1 MELFLKYTIYFIIFI
16 VLLSLWGFYLALRP
30 FKYTT
35 NVTPASMGVKFEDV
49 SFKTSDGIV
58 LKGWFVPSEKPHA
71 KTILL
76 LHGYPADKGD
86 ILPTRLFLHKNYN
99 LLFMDFRYLGQSG
112 GHYSTVGVYEVK
124 DVRAA
129 IDYLKTRGI
138 HEIGIW
144 GLSMGGAAALMTIP
158 NAPEVKAVIAEAPY
172 ARLDWMA
179 NSHYPIP
186 GLDYVIGK
194 LFHLWGR
201 LFLQADLGNVNPVV
215 NAKAAEIPVLLIYSR
230 NDQVISY
237 EHAELMQRE
246 TKDNRNVEM
255 IIVDDKSHN
264 EVLPNYMTIVS
275 EFFKK
280 NLDN

>member
-1 MELFLKYTIYFIIFI
+1 MELVIKYTIYFIIFI

-35 NVTPASMGVKFEDV
+35 NVTPANMGIKYEDV
-49 SFKTSDGIV
+49 SFKTTDGIT
-58 LKGWFVPSEKPHA
+58 LKGWFVPSEKANA

-99 LLFMDFRYLGQSG
+99 LLFIDFRYLGQSG

-138 HEIGIW
+138 HELGIW
-144 GLSMGGAAALMTIP
+144 GLSMGGATALMTIP

-179 NSHYPIP
+179 NNHYPIP

-201 LFLQADLGNVNPVV
+201 LFLQADLSNVNPVD

-255 IIVDDKSHN
+255 IIVDDKSHD
-264 EVLPNYMTIVS
+264 EVLPNYIEIVS

-280 NLDN
+280 NLGE